1 MKVDEYSEV
10 VRVVFPI
17 VKHKFLNEFYSRFVI
32 FSLSFHFRLIRIRCG
47 HCYKHFLAAQLLNL
61 ALHATFLIN
70 FLWICV
76 SEIKKMD
83 RFFWKKYQKR
93 MKKFIF
99 RSIRL
104 VAATYGLMLGLVL
117 ISRHFLICSSLKRWL
132 KSNISAM
139 DRHTFNST
147 VIFLFNSFFSFKEDL
162 FWRFF
167 SFMFFFTIRNFLPAE
182 LFLE

>member
-76 SEIKKMD
+76 HEIKKTD
-83 RFFWKKYQKR
+83 RFFWKILKTNEE
-93 MKKFIF
+93 IHI
-99 RSIRL
+99 SINQ
-104 VAATYGLMLGLVL
+104 
-117 ISRHFLICSSLKRWL
+117 ISCSYLRANAW
-132 KSNISAM
+132 
-139 DRHTFNST
+139 
-147 VIFLFNSFFSFKEDL
+147 FSFDFTAFSDL
-162 FWRFF
+162 FFIETLTKIK
-167 SFMFFFTIRNFLPAE
+167 MFLQWIGIHSIQL
-182 LFLE
+182 